1 MKAMTAALTQLEE
14 ERGIP
19 KEKIIE
25 AIELALAAAYKKDY
39 GKKNQIIRAHFD
51 INTGALSFEQVKKV
65 MDESV
70 LKGEDEE
77 DEEPI
82 RASTSD
88 VGASLTSDV
97 DAPQK
102 VRFNEDHHIMIADA
116 KIMKKDAHVGDELIF
131 PLDEKEEFGRIAA
144 QTAKQVIIQRIREA
158 ERVSV
163 LGEYATKA
171 GSIVQGKV
179 QQMERGNVFVDLGRA
194 VGILPYEEQIPGERY
209 RQGERIKAYLVRV
222 EEGARGVTLR
232 LSRSHPQFISK
243 LFEMEA
249 PEIAAGTVVITAVA
263 REAGSRSKIGVKA
276 TDPHIDPVGSCV
288 GQRGV
293 RVSTVIS
300 ELGGEK
306 LDIIEWSPI
315 PEQFISNAL
324 SPATVASIQ
333 LFPDT
338 NEAKVEVAAD
348 QFSLAIGRGGQN
360 VRLAAKLTGWK
371 IDISAPDAPKP
382 EVAEE
387 KSERAP
393 DPEIEVA

>member
-1 MKAMTAALTQLEE
+1 MFDMKAMTGALTQLEE

-51 INTGALSFEQVKKV
+51 ITTGALQFEQVKKV
-65 MDESV
+65 VDESV

-77 DEEPI
+77 DEEETEGDSP
-82 RASTSD
+82 A
-88 VGASLTSDV
+88 GEK
-97 DAPQK
+97 K
-102 VRFNEDHHIMIADA
+102 VRFNEDHHIMLADA
-116 KIMKKDAHVGDELIF
+116 KIMKKDAQVGDELVF
-131 PLDEKEEFGRIAA
+131 PLDDKEDFGRIAA

-158 ERVSV
+158 ERVSI

-171 GSIVQGKV
+171 GDIVQGKV

-194 VGILPYEEQIPGERY
+194 VGILPYDEQIPGEHY

-222 EEGARGVTLR
+222 EEGPRGVTLR
-232 LSRSHPQFISK
+232 LSRSHPQFITK

-249 PEIAAGTVVITAVA
+249 PEIASGTVLITNVA
-263 REAGSRSKIGVKA
+263 REAGSRSKIAVKA

-324 SPATVASIQ
+324 SPATASSIQ
-333 LFPDT
+333 LFPET

-371 IDISAPDAPKP
+371 IDISSPDMPKP
-382 EVAEE
+382 EAVEAPAVAE
-387 KSERAP
+387 
-393 DPEIEVA
+393 

>member
-1 MKAMTAALTQLEE
+1 MFDMKAMNAALTQLEE

-51 INTGALSFEQVKKV
+51 INSGALSFEQVKKV

-70 LKGEDEE
+70 LKSDDEE
-77 DEEPI
+77 DEPAEI
-82 RASTSD
+82 GRDTSKGTCH
-88 VGASLTSDV
+88 VLESEEEK
-97 DAPQK
+97 K
-102 VRFNEDHHIMIADA
+102 VRFNEDHHIMLADA
-116 KIMKKDAHVGDELIF
+116 KIMKKDAKVGDELVF

-158 ERVSV
+158 ERISV

-171 GSIVQGKV
+171 GAIVQGKI
-179 QQMERGNVFVDLGRA
+179 QQMERGNVFIDLGRA
-194 VGILPYEEQIPGERY
+194 VGILPYDEQIPGERY
-209 RQGERIKAYLVRV
+209 PQGERIKAYLVRV
-222 EEGARGVTLR
+222 EEGPRGVTLR
-232 LSRSHPQFISK
+232 LSRSHPQFIAK

-249 PEIAAGTVVITAVA
+249 PEIAAGTVVITGVA

-276 TDPHIDPVGSCV
+276 IDPHIDPVGSMV

-306 LDIIEWSPI
+306 LDIIEWSPV

-324 SPATVASIQ
+324 SPAMVSSIQ

-338 NEAKVEVAAD
+338 NEAKVEVTAD

-371 IDISAPDAPKP
+371 IDIAAPAGTATPTDTEESA
-382 EVAEE
+382 V
-387 KSERAP
+387 
-393 DPEIEVA
+393 